1 MKVTNNQATPILESA
16 LSTSNKAPTRNL
28 LREIESIT
36 DQQALAYQ
44 RDGMKIQDITFLEPE
59 YEKIQESFSVPQ
71 QNATVQIPTE
81 TNSMHVTLGP
91 HESTGAIER
100 GTHEMVGETFMP
112 MASTTTFDNLISN
125 PMNDIWQKLSK
136 EVNRTFLYVDSKL
149 SENKNWLN
157 SMKCDLNDL
166 QKSIIQA
173 FNIDVRK
180 SEYDN
185 REVTIQH
192 GGKSYSCQNGVFMK
206 EIMRLAP
213 NKEKNVNPCFGEF
226 SLIMNR
232 PKQVSIRCVSPF
244 VNFMTLDRYAF
255 AESIKD
261 MQKKKVDKDVG
272 FLETIPCLQDQPRHN
287 LEYFSKQ
294 MKKVYFKRN

>member
-1 MKVTNNQATPILESA
+1 M
-16 LSTSNKAPTRNL
+16 
-28 LREIESIT
+28 
-36 DQQALAYQ
+36 
-44 RDGMKIQDITFLEPE
+44 EPE
-59 YEKIQESFSVPQ
+59 TEVTQHSFSRAN
-71 QNATVQIPTE
+71 QNATMGEPSE
-81 TNSMHVTLGP
+81 NSFVHVTLGP
-91 HESTGAIER
+91 NESQGAIER
-100 GTHEMVGETFMP
+100 GTHEMIGESFMP
-112 MASTTTFDNLISN
+112 VATTTTFDTIIAN

-149 SENKNWLN
+149 DQNKNWLN

-185 REVTIQH
+185 KEVTITH
-192 GGKSYSCQNGVFMK
+192 GGKSYSCQNGVFMQ

-226 SLIMNR
+226 SLIMNK

-255 AESIKD
+255 AESLKD
-261 MQKKKVDKDVG
+261 M
-272 FLETIPCLQDQPRHN
+272 
-287 LEYFSKQ
+287 
-294 MKKVYFKRN
+294 